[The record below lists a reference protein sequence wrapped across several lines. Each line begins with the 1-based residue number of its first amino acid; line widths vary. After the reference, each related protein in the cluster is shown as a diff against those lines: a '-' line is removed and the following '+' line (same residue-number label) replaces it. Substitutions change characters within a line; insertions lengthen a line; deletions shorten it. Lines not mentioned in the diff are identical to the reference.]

1 MSARTVPDDE
11 RRARLAARHAIH
23 PAHRAADPVEAT
35 RSVVV
40 LHSTEPAT
48 VHLSVH
54 ARVDWVTREQVVA
67 ALETE
72 RSLVKQLAMRRT
84 LFVFPRDL
92 LPAAWGS
99 ASARTAGSERAR
111 LRKDLLAAG
120 VATDPEEWL
129 LAAEAEVLDALA
141 AAPEGLTMTEL
152 RAAVPTIDIRADL
165 GPSQLNPGRFLTEL
179 GARARVVRGANTS
192 HWRVFRPRWRT
203 TSSWL
208 GEVQAPLSSAD
219 GYAELVRR
227 WLARFGP
234 GTETDLVWWLGAT
247 KGAVR
252 AALAEVGAVEVSLE
266 SGAPAYLLPDDVEP
280 VDPVEPWAALLP
292 VLDPTVMG
300 WKERAFHLGEHGPA
314 LFDRNGNAGTTAW
327 WDGRV
332 VGCWVQDDD
341 ATVAVRLL
349 EDVPAAGREAL
360 RGEAARLTAW
370 LAGERVGTVYPSP
383 AMRCDPGDLTYPVLR
398 A

>member
-23 PAHRAADPVEAT
+23 PAHRATDPVEAT

-54 ARVDWVTREQVVA
+54 ARVDGVTREQVAA

-99 ASARTAGSERAR
+99 AAARTAGAERRR
-111 LRKDLLAAG
+111 LHRDLHAAG
-120 VATDPEEWL
+120 LTSDPESWL
-129 LAAEAEVLDALA
+129 ATADAEVLGALGA
-141 AAPEGLTMTEL
+141 VPDGLTMTEL
-152 RAAVPTIDIRADL
+152 RAAVPTIDVRADL
-165 GPSQLNPGRFLTEL
+165 ASSQLNPGRFLTLL
-179 GARARVVRGANTS
+179 GADARVVRGANTS

-203 TSSWL
+203 AESWL
-208 GEVQAPLSSAD
+208 GEVPAPLSATE

-252 AALAEVGAVEVSLE
+252 AALAEIGAVEVSLE
-266 SGAPAYLLPDDVEP
+266 SGAPAYLLPDDVDP
-280 VDPVEPWAALLP
+280 VDPVEPCAALLP

-300 WKERAFHLGEHGPA
+300 WKERDFHLGQHGSA

-327 WDGRV
+327 WDGRI

-341 ATVAVRLL
+341 GTVAVRLL
-349 EDVPAAGREAL
+349 EDVPTAGREAL
-360 RGEAARLTAW
+360 RREAARLTAW

>member
-11 RRARLAARHAIH
+11 RRARLGARHAIH
-23 PAHRAADPVEAT
+23 PVHRAADPVEAT

-54 ARVDWVTREQVVA
+54 ARVDGVTREQVVA
-67 ALETE
+67 TLETE

-99 ASARTAGSERAR
+99 AAARTAGGERGR
-111 LRKDLLAAG
+111 LHRDLRAAG
-120 VATDPEEWL
+120 LTDDPDAWL
-129 LAAEAEVLDALA
+129 AGADAEVLDALA

-152 RAAVPTIDIRADL
+152 RAAVPTIDVRADL
-165 GPSQLNPGRFLTEL
+165 RSSQLNPGRFLTLL
-179 GARARVVRGANTS
+179 GADARVVRGANTT
-192 HWRVFRPRWRT
+192 HWRIFRPRWRT
-203 TSSWL
+203 TDSWL
-208 GEVQAPLSSAD
+208 GEVPAPLSSAD

-292 VLDPTVMG
+292 V
-300 WKERAFHLGEHGPA
+300 
-314 LFDRNGNAGTTAW
+314 
-327 WDGRV
+327 
-332 VGCWVQDDD
+332 VQDDD

-360 RGEAARLTAW
+360 RRESARLTAW

>member
-23 PAHRAADPVEAT
+23 PAHRATDPVEAT

-54 ARVDWVTREQVVA
+54 ARVDGVTREQVAA

-99 ASARTAGSERAR
+99 AAARTAGAERRR
-111 LRKDLLAAG
+111 LHRDLHAAG
-120 VATDPEEWL
+120 LTSDPESWL
-129 LAAEAEVLDALA
+129 ATADAEVLGALGA
-141 AAPEGLTMTEL
+141 VPDGLTMTEL
-152 RAAVPTIDIRADL
+152 RAAVPTIDVRADL
-165 GPSQLNPGRFLTEL
+165 ASSQLNPGRFLTLL
-179 GARARVVRGANTS
+179 GADARVVRGANTS

-203 TSSWL
+203 AESWL
-208 GEVQAPLSSAD
+208 GEVPAPLSATE

-252 AALAEVGAVEVSLE
+252 AALAEIGAVEVSLE
-266 SGAPAYLLPDDVEP
+266 SGAPAYLLPDDVDP

-300 WKERAFHLGEHGPA
+300 WKERDFHLGQHGSA

-327 WDGRV
+327 WDGRI

-341 ATVAVRLL
+341 GTVAVRLL
-349 EDVPAAGREAL
+349 EDVPTAGREAL
-360 RGEAARLTAW
+360 RREAARLTAW